1 MSEFDIQRQ
10 HRLDKI
16 EDLRK
21 AGMNPYPN
29 DFRPSAGIP
38 EVVEKYRNLGEGEE
52 SAETVAIAGR
62 LVARRGHGKTCFAH
76 VLGDG
81 ARLQVYA
88 RRDLIGEE
96 HFKGFE
102 SLDVGDI
109 IGASGRIF
117 RTRTGE
123 LTLMITEFALL
134 AKSLCPLPEKW
145 HGLKDVETRYRQRY
159 LDLLTNPQTRDVF
172 LMRSR
177 IIRAMREFFDRRGFM
192 EVETPMMQPLPGG
205 AAARPFKTHHHA
217 LDLDLYLRIAPELYL
232 KRLVVGGFERVY
244 ELNRNFRNEGISTE
258 HNPEFTM
265 LEFYMAYADYTD
277 LMRFTEE
284 LIGELAQ
291 GIRGGLSWEYQGVR
305 LDFTPPWQ
313 RYTLRD
319 ALCALSDLTERDLR
333 DRSLLIKRYA
343 AENPGIDINA
353 AGRESSGRL
362 LMKLFEAL
370 VEPKIVQPTFITD
383 FPKEV
388 SPLARS
394 KDADPDVVERFEL
407 YVAGKELVNAFS
419 ELNDPVD
426 QRERFLRQVEE
437 PDEEGMVKRVDE
449 DYIQALEY
457 GLPPTAGEGIGIDRL
472 AMVFA
477 DASSI
482 RDVILFPQLR
492 EVQRP

>member
-1 MSEFDIQRQ
+1 MSEFDLQRQ

-16 EDLRK
+16 EELRK
-21 AGMNPYPN
+21 AGGNPYPN

-38 EVVEKYRNLGEGEE
+38 EVIEKNGSIGEGEE
-52 SAETVAIAGR
+52 SAETVAVAGR
-62 LVARRGHGKTCFAH
+62 LVAKRGHGKTCFAH
-76 VLGDG
+76 ILGNG
-81 ARLQVYA
+81 ARLQIYA
-88 RRDLIGEE
+88 RRDLIGDEQ
-96 HFKGFE
+96 FAGFE
-102 SLDVGDI
+102 SLDIGDI
-109 IGASGRIF
+109 IGVSGNIF

-123 LTLMITEFALL
+123 LTLMIKKCALL
-134 AKSLCPLPEKW
+134 AKSLRPLPEKW

-159 LDLLTNPQTRDVF
+159 LDLLTNPQTREVF

-177 IIRAMREFFDRRGFM
+177 IIRAMREFFDQRGFM

-205 AAARPFKTHHHA
+205 AAARPFKTHHHT

-265 LEFYMAYADYTD
+265 LEFYMAYADYQD
-277 LMRFTEE
+277 LMTFTEE
-284 LIGELAQ
+284 LFGSLAR
-291 GIRGGLSWEYQGVR
+291 GIKGCLAWEYQGVR

-313 RYTLRD
+313 RYTLRE
-319 ALCALSDLTERDLR
+319 ALCALSDLTERDLQ
-333 DRSLLIKRYA
+333 DRSLLVKRYV
-343 AENPGIDINA
+343 AENPGIDVKA
-353 AGRESSGRL
+353 AQREAHGRL
-362 LMKLFEAL
+362 LMKLFETL
-370 VEPKIVQPTFITD
+370 VEPRLMQPTFITD

-407 YVAGKELVNAFS
+407 YVAGKELANAFS

-426 QRERFLRQVEE
+426 QRERFLRQVEDA
-437 PDEEGMVKRVDE
+437 DEEGMVKRVDE
-449 DYIQALEY
+449 DYVHALEY